1 MKQLVPARAVNDN
14 WCYCIQNLV
23 ASVWVIEACQ
33 IVSDSKQADAVQGY
47 EMDLEAW
54 TPRGNLKD
62 TLALAH
68 WEKALSGKGA
78 ATGNTQKVTTHSK
91 DLLCKMLSRIQPVL
105 AILAWV
111 YKRLQ
116 IQLQKPNIH

>member
-1 MKQLVPARAVNDN
+1 MLLYTEPG
-14 WCYCIQNLV
+14 CF
-23 ASVWVIEACQ
+23 SVCHRPGQ
-33 IVSDSKQADAVQGY
+33 IVSDSKHADAVQGY

-68 WEKALSGKGA
+68 WEKALRGKGA
-78 ATGNTQKVTTHSK
+78 ATGGTQKVTTHSK
-91 DLLCKMLSRIQPVL
+91 DLLCRTLSRIQPVL

-116 IQLQKPNIH
+116 IQL